1 MTQIYFADL
10 HFANSPIKKL
20 YKETRAAQATLN
32 EACQQPII
40 TFRVNTSLE
49 TKGADSDCFS
59 SPYSGTIRQIEIWN

>member
-32 EACQQPII
+32 EACQ
-40 TFRVNTSLE
+40 
-49 TKGADSDCFS
+49 
-59 SPYSGTIRQIEIWN
+59 